1 MRAIIALLLCS
12 ACNFTEGRAHE
23 QPDSSGSGSGSAT
36 AVQPGKEIVAGGGR
50 VTAGT
55 ITMDVQ
61 IGHGILPRKSTA
73 GTLSVSANAVVR
85 P

>member
-12 ACNFTEGRAHE
+12 ACSFAEGVAH
-23 QPDSSGSGSGSAT
+23 QPPDSSGSGSGSAT
-36 AVQPGKEIVAGGGR
+36 AFQPGKEIVAGGGR
-50 VTAGT
+50 VTVGT

-61 IGHGILPRKSTA
+61 IGHGILPRKSTV
-73 GTLSVSANAVVR
+73 GTISVSANAVVR